1 MRASACAREKE
12 LLRIFSQFKILAF
25 GWRFTLWF
33 LHLRACTENNTSFYE
48 KQHVTLKKTTRHFE
62 ENDTSFYAKQHVTL
76 KKTTRHFFGK
86 VP

>member
-12 LLRIFSQFKILAF
+12 LLWNFSQFEILAF

-48 KQHVTLKKTTRHFE
+48 KRHVTLKKTTRRFMQ
-62 ENDTSFYAKQHVTL
+62 NNTSL
-76 KKTTRHFFGK
+76 
-86 VP
+86 